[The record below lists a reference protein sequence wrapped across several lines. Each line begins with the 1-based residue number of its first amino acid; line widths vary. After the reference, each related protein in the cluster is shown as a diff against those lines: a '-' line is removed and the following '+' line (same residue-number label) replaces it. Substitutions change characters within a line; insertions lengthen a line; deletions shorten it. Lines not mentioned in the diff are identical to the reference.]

1 MSKEILITRKN
12 VNDLKIG
19 DTVKFH
25 NGYEWDT
32 IVLGDFELS
41 RGYVTTG
48 VHNETASF
56 VNPMFKSM
64 YVINQNKEDE

>member
-12 VNDLKIG
+12 VDNLKTG
-19 DTVKFH
+19 DIVKFH

-32 IVLGDFELS
+32 KILGEFELS

-48 VHNETASF
+48 VHSETASF
-56 VNPMFKSM
+56 INPMFKSM
-64 YVINQNKEDE
+64 YLINQNKDE

>member
-12 VNDLKIG
+12 VNDLKMG

-32 IVLGDFELS
+32 KVLGEFE
-41 RGYVTTG
+41 
-48 VHNETASF
+48 
-56 VNPMFKSM
+56 
-64 YVINQNKEDE
+64 

>member
-1 MSKEILITRKN
+1 MITKEIKITKAN

-32 IVLGDFELS
+32 AVLGEFELS
-41 RGYVTTG
+41 RGFVCTG
-48 VHNETASF
+48 IHSETASF
-56 VNPMFKSM
+56 VNPMFKCM
-64 YVINQNKEDE
+64 YLIKQI